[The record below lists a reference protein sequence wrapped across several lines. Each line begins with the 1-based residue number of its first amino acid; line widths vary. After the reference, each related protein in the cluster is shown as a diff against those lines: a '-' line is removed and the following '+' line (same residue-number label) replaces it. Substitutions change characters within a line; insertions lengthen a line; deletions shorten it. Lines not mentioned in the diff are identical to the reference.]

1 MIPPSPSAPAPNE
14 PLFRPGRNIAMKLPP
29 HAYEPTVA
37 FSKDVL
43 GFKII
48 DKHAPNIVFEFG
60 HNQLWIDRMPG
71 LSQAEVWL
79 EVLTRDTQEAARALQ
94 GRVVQ
99 GLPIVRCDEIEPL
112 PPGLNAFWIS
122 SPASIVHLVCDQAT
136 SL

>member
-1 MIPPSPSAPAPNE
+1 
-14 PLFRPGRNIAMKLPP
+14 MKVPP
-29 HAYEPTVA
+29 HAYDATVA
-37 FSKDVL
+37 FYKDVL

-48 DKHAPNIVFEFG
+48 TRHAPNVVFEFG

-79 EVLTRDTQEAARALQ
+79 EILARDTQEAARALE

-99 GLPIVRCDEIEPL
+99 GMPIVRCDEIEPL
-112 PPGLNAFWIS
+112 PSGFNAFWIS
-122 SPASIVHLVCDQAT
+122 SPASIVHLVCDKAT